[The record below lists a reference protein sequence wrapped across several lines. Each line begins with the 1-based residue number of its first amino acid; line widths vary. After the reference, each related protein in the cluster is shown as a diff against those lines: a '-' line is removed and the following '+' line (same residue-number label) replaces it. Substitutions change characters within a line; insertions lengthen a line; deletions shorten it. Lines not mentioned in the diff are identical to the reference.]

1 MMKKLLKSMFA
12 NNASVIQH
20 DAAKSRDDDFFGEK
34 SHEYSPAQS
43 GMEVEELSF
52 EDYIRVMKTQE
63 KTILLS

>member
-12 NNASVIQH
+12 NNAAVTPQ
-20 DAAKSRDDDFFGEK
+20 DAAKSHDDDFFGEK
-34 SHEYSPAQS
+34 SQAYSPAQS

-63 KTILLS
+63 KAILLS

>member
-1 MMKKLLKSMFA
+1 MKKLLKSMFA
-12 NNASVIQH
+12 NNAAVTPQ
-20 DAAKSRDDDFFGEK
+20 DVAKPHDDDFFNEK
-34 SHEYSPAQS
+34 SSAYSNSQS